1 MVLYGILIEMTTDV
15 ISPIKFVYD
24 DEVDPNDF
32 GFLRVIEDDYE
43 EEEKVELNE
52 KRLEQFERKLRQF
65 LRKKNIELEY
75 VSYDWNQEEFTIFFI
90 RMIIRTEISPENV
103 GNFLIDFFGDT
114 EINDIWIQ
122 QGNNINRLLEE
133 FDVISL
139 APHLRQ

>member
-1 MVLYGILIEMTTDV
+1 MVFYGILIEMATDV
-15 ISPIKFVYD
+15 ISPINFEYD

-43 EEEKVELNE
+43 EEKIELNE

-75 VSYDWNQEEFTIFFI
+75 IAYDWNQEEFTIFFI

-139 APHLRQ
+139 APRLRQ